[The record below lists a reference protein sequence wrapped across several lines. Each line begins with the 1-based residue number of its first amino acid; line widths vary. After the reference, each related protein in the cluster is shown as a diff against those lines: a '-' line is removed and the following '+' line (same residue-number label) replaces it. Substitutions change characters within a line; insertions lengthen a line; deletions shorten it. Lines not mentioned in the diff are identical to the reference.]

1 MLAMVLKPDA
11 GEVKVDGLT
20 GKKAREIIAYIPQ
33 NIVLKKGR
41 RTAKTYLMECFL
53 VESGVP
59 ATKMNKK
66 NFSSVQMI
74 PISFLAAILFGALIL
89 MLPVSSAAGTWTP
102 FVDAL
107 FTSATSICVTG
118 LVVVDTG
125 TYWSLFGQIIIVLL
139 IQMGGLGIITIMSV
153 ILIIAQKRFTLSD
166 RIMLKDSLNLDTT
179 SGVIRFL
186 LKMVRTTFCIEFIG
200 MLLYSVEF
208 IPRYGFLRG
217 LWISLFNSVS
227 AFCNAGMDIMGENS
241 LAFYQDN
248 AFVLGVT
255 MALIVL
261 GGGGFI
267 VWFDLA
273 EKVKNGIK
281 KQFTLIQIVKRFSE
295 HTKLVL
301 CLTAFFILFG
311 TVIILIAEYNN
322 PETIGNM
329 SLRGKILNSL
339 FESVTFRTAG
349 FCTFSQKGLTDISCV
364 FAYLI
369 MFIGGSPVGTAGG
382 VKTTTFYLAVLNIT
396 SYLRGKDNAGIFH
409 KSVSAEQMRK
419 ASVIVNISIVT
430 VMVLSLLLVCSN
442 HIGIQDGLFEIVSA
456 SATVGLSRDITFTLN
471 TVGKLIVTVAM
482 YLGRIAPI
490 SMAIFLAGIHHKKKT
505 VKNPEGHFAIG

>member
-1 MLAMVLKPDA
+1 M
-11 GEVKVDGLT
+11 
-20 GKKAREIIAYIPQ
+20 
-33 NIVLKKGR
+33 NR
-41 RTAKTYLMECFL
+41 RL
-53 VESGVP
+53 
-59 ATKMNKK
+59 
-66 NFSSVQMI
+66 FSSVQMI
-74 PISFLAAILFGALIL
+74 PISFLAAILFGALLL
-89 MLPVSSAAGTWTP
+89 MLPVSSVSGNWTS

-125 TYWSLFGQIIIVLL
+125 TYWSLFGQIVILIL
-139 IQMGGLGIITIMSV
+139 IQIGGLGIITIMST

-186 LKMVRTTFCIEFIG
+186 LKMVRTTFGIELAG
-200 MLLYSVEF
+200 MLLYTFAF
-208 IPRYGFLRG
+208 IPRYGFARG

-241 LAFYQDN
+241 LVSYQSD

-255 MALIVL
+255 MVLIIL

-273 EKVKNGIK
+273 ETVKKGFK
-281 KQFTLIQIVKRFSE
+281 KHFTLRQIVARFSE

-301 CLTAFFILFG
+301 CITFFLILLG
-311 TVIILIAEYNN
+311 TVAILIAEFNN

-329 SLRGKILNSL
+329 NLGDKILNSL

-349 FCTFSQKGLTDISCV
+349 FCTFSQKGLTGISCV

-369 MFIGGSPVGTAGG
+369 MFIGGSPIGTAGG

-396 SYLRGKDNAGIFH
+396 SYLHGEDNAKVFH

-430 VMVLSLLLVCSN
+430 VIAFTLLLVGFN
-442 HIGIQDGLFEIVSA
+442 PIGLQDGLFEIVSA

-471 TVGKLIVTVAM
+471 TVGKLTVTVAM

-490 SMAIFLAGIHHKKKT
+490 SMAIFLAGIHYKKKT
-505 VKNPEGHFAIG
+505 IKNPEGNITIG

>member
-1 MLAMVLKPDA
+1 M
-11 GEVKVDGLT
+11 
-20 GKKAREIIAYIPQ
+20 
-33 NIVLKKGR
+33 
-41 RTAKTYLMECFL
+41 
-53 VESGVP
+53 
-59 ATKMNKK
+59 
-66 NFSSVQMI
+66 
-74 PISFLAAILFGALIL
+74 
-89 MLPVSSAAGTWTP
+89 
-102 FVDAL
+102 
-107 FTSATSICVTG
+107 
-118 LVVVDTG
+118 
-125 TYWSLFGQIIIVLL
+125 
-139 IQMGGLGIITIMSV
+139 
-153 ILIIAQKRFTLSD
+153 
-166 RIMLKDSLNLDTT
+166 
-179 SGVIRFL
+179 
-186 LKMVRTTFCIEFIG
+186 
-200 MLLYSVEF
+200 
-208 IPRYGFLRG
+208 
-217 LWISLFNSVS
+217 
-227 AFCNAGMDIMGENS
+227 
-241 LAFYQDN
+241 
-248 AFVLGVT
+248 
-255 MALIVL
+255 
-261 GGGGFI
+261 
-267 VWFDLA
+267 
-273 EKVKNGIK
+273 KNGIK

-349 FCTFSQKGLTDISCV
+349 FCTFSQKGLTGISCV

-396 SYLRGKDNAGIFH
+396 SYLHGKDNAGIFH